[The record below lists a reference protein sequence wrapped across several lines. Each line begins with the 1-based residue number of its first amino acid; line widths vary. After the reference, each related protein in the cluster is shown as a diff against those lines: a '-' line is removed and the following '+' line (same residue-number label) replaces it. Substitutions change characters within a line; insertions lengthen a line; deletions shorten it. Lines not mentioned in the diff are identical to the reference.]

1 MEGEPRTMHAGALRT
16 TRRGF
21 LRLAGATTAFTAL
34 AQLRLAPLALADD
47 DGGEHFFDPW
57 ETEVLTQI
65 AERMLDTGGEAPS
78 VRETGTVASIDLLCR
93 GLDPALSDQLP
104 MALRLFEYGPILFD
118 LSFSRF
124 TRMSDAEKDASLRAW
139 ADSRL
144 GVRRMGFMALRNLC
158 LLGYYSQPATWQ
170 SIGYKGPLLGGGVA
184 P

>member
-1 MEGEPRTMHAGALRT
+1 MEEPRTTRTGALRT

-21 LRLAGATTAFTAL
+21 LRLAGATAAFTAL
-34 AQLRLAPLALADD
+34 AQVRMAPLALAAAD
-47 DGGEHFFDPW
+47 DGERFFDPW
-57 ETEVLTQI
+57 ETEVLSQI
-65 AERMLDTGGEAPS
+65 AERMVDTGGEAPP

-93 GLDPALSDQLP
+93 GLDPALSGQLP

-118 LSFSRF
+118 FSFSRF

-158 LLGYYSQPATWQ
+158 LLGYYSQPATWKA
-170 SIGYKGPLLGGGVA
+170 IGYKGPLLGLGAV